1 MNEITIYKIYCK
13 DESIKDI
20 YIGSTCNF
28 KQTKNGN
35 TNHCCNNSNGSNYK

>member
-20 YIGSTCNF
+20 YIGSTSNF
-28 KQTKNGN
+28 KRRKRD
-35 TNHCCNNSNGSNYK
+35 HRSRCNNSNGDEL